1 MKVSNGRNGCYSI
14 VYLVCE
20 ALNFVNVIGQ
30 MFLLDRFFGGA
41 FIEYGLK
48 VSVGRREF
56 VRLTLRRTMQ
66 GMGIAVMMRG
76 MMIQ

>member
-1 MKVSNGRNGCYSI
+1 MSAGRNGCYSI
-14 VYLVCE
+14 VYIVCE

-48 VSVGRREF
+48 VSVALERVF
-56 VRLTLRRTMQ
+56 KFDAKKVMNIVVVRL
-66 GMGIAVMMRG
+66 GVAI
-76 MMIQ
+76 IQL

>member
-1 MKVSNGRNGCYSI
+1 MRVSAGRNGCYSI
-14 VYLVCE
+14 VYIVCE

-48 VSVGRREF
+48 VSVALERVF
-56 VRLTLRRTMQ
+56 KFDAKKVMNIVVVRL
-66 GMGIAVMMRG
+66 GVAI
-76 MMIQ
+76 IQL

>member
-1 MKVSNGRNGCYSI
+1 MSAGRNGCYSI
-14 VYLVCE
+14 VYIVCE

-48 VSVGRREF
+48 VSVALERVF
-56 VRLTLRRTMQ
+56 KFDAKKVMNIVAVRL
-66 GMGIAVMMRG
+66 GVAI
-76 MMIQ
+76 IQL